1 MGLCRGVPFVS
12 FRCLGSKPGYQPKQP
27 KELLM
32 CEVRVCN
39 WNDKGSPI
47 GTVYHPTQQTQQRVL
62 EGLWTS
68 QMRRGVSSETTLF
81 TFYIFL
87 PPGCGA
93 GLQERKSADL
103 WVHSGSRRDC
113 SPVREHDAAPLTEI
127 RQVGIERL
135 RSMSHY
141 GECRGFEARVGWLHS
156 WLSRRTA
163 QHSHNHFLPIRGV
176 TIRVGKPC
184 RIFSGLTVESMSNIL
199 SKNNEAGHNL
209 FTWHI
214 FISPEQHIYGF
225 CCSVKMLH
233 GLRSLFTWR
242 RFSS

>member
-32 CEVRVCN
+32 CEVWVCN
-39 WNDKGSPI
+39 WNDKRKSYRDCISSHSTKKTKGIRGIVDFSN
-47 GTVYHPTQQTQQRVL
+47 
-62 EGLWTS
+62 EE
-68 QMRRGVSSETTLF
+68 GVSSETTLF

-141 GECRGFEARVGWLHS
+141 GECRGFVARVGWLQS
-156 WLSRRTA
+156 WLSSRTA
-163 QHSHNHFLPIRGV
+163 QHSHNCFLPIRGA

-184 RIFSGLTVESMSNIL
+184 RIYSGLTVDSMSNML
-199 SKNNEAGHNL
+199 SKNNEAGHQPFHLTHFHISRATHLWILL
-209 FTWHI
+209 FYENASRSQVFVH
-214 FISPEQHIYGF
+214 
-225 CCSVKMLH
+225 VKKI
-233 GLRSLFTWR
+233 
-242 RFSS
+242 

>member
-1 MGLCRGVPFVS
+1 MDFS
-12 FRCLGSKPGYQPKQP
+12 N
-27 KELLM
+27 E
-32 CEVRVCN
+32 E
-39 WNDKGSPI
+39 
-47 GTVYHPTQQTQQRVL
+47 
-62 EGLWTS
+62 
-68 QMRRGVSSETTLF
+68 GVSSETTLF
-81 TFYIFL
+81 HILHFSSSRL
-87 PPGCGA
+87 W
-93 GLQERKSADL
+93 SADL

-127 RQVGIERL
+127 RQVEIERL

-156 WLSRRTA
+156 WLSSRTA
-163 QHSHNHFLPIRGV
+163 QHSHNHFLPIRGA

-184 RIFSGLTVESMSNIL
+184 RIFSGLTVDSMSNIL

-233 GLRSLFTWR
+233 VSGLCSREEDLALKVR
-242 RFSS
+242 